1 MWTNVRQEAAAAG
14 VLEVEELFDE
24 LLLESLDDDVEVDS
38 FLVEESLLELGSL
51 LVDVD
56 RLSLR

>member
-1 MWTNVRQEAAAAG
+1 M
-14 VLEVEELFDE
+14 LDVEELLDE
-24 LLLESLDDDVEVDS
+24 LLLESLDDDDEVDS
-38 FLVEESLLELGSL
+38 FLLEESLPELASL

>member
-1 MWTNVRQEAAAAG
+1 M
-14 VLEVEELFDE
+14 LEVEELLDE